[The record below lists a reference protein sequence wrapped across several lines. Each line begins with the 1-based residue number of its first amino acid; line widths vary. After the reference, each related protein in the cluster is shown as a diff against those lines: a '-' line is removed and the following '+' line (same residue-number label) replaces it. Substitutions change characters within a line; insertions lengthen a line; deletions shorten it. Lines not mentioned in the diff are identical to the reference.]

1 MKAKRTKLLDHN
13 RHSVGRG
20 YGEPALKDM
29 ARVIER
35 FPRYLSAKCQNET
48 NGTAAIDRGL

>member
-35 FPRYLSAKCQNET
+35 FPRYEVSSNEKST
-48 NGTAAIDRGL
+48 VS